1 MRSKSLAGHE
11 VGLARLSAKL
21 VTLLELAYGMRIA
34 HGLCVALPTLT
45 QTSATYCCTNLLHF
59 SLSDMPRANRA
70 QGRGSIADAVA
81 GSIADAVVTFA
92 ARRQRHWI
100 VAPADRYCRQAA
112 RTFA

>member
-70 QGRGSIADAVA
+70 QGRGSISA
-81 GSIADAVVTFA
+81 T
-92 ARRQRHWI
+92 
-100 VAPADRYCRQAA
+100 PANASQKANGIRINTGRNRAIRA
-112 RTFA
+112 MVRNNSS